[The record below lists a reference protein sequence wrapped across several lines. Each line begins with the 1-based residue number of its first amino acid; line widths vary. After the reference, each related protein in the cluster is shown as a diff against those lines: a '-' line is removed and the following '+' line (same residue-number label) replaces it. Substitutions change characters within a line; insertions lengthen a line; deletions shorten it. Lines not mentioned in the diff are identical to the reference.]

1 MLRQRL
7 LVIVVFIR
15 RLFARPDPVVRRLN
29 RLRRM
34 YRSDSTIGLH
44 TRRVRDVLRGH
55 VASDYHTYYD
65 RLLRIEQAAAELLHR
80 DVRPGVPD
88 LLPKVYALTERVARL
103 IDQLQRGDKLL
114 DLYPPESVEQEMVA
128 ESRRRLIAE
137 IDEALTA
144 QEGIPARLIQ
154 ISTASAGRD
163 FNRLRT
169 ALTDLST
176 RLEGMADSYDHLS
189 IEGRLQFEQYKIEN
203 IDSSEHQRNMEAK

>member
-1 MLRQRL
+1 
-7 LVIVVFIR
+7 
-15 RLFARPDPVVRRLN
+15 
-29 RLRRM
+29 M
-34 YRSDSTIGLH
+34 YRNDSTIGLQ

-65 RLLRIEQAAAELLHR
+65 RLLRIEQAAADLLHR

-103 IDQLQRGDKLL
+103 IDQLQRGDKLM
-114 DLYPPESVEQEMVA
+114 DLYPMESVEQDMVA
-128 ESRRRLIAE
+128 QSRRRLIAE

-144 QEGIPARLIQ
+144 QESIPARLMQ

-189 IEGRLQFEQYKIEN
+189 IESHWQFEQYKI
-203 IDSSEHQRNMEAK
+203 DSTDSTEHQRNKEAK